1 MSGGEWSEM
10 GDNHEDNKDWEDAST
25 DLSSGTSDAF
35 KAAWYLTTSR
45 IWPLVR
51 SPRSGPVVLGIVLA
65 LIIAASVLL
74 SPSAE
79 SRFIYTDF

>member
-1 MSGGEWSEM
+1 MGES
-10 GDNHEDNKDWEDAST
+10 HESAKDWEDAST

-35 KAAWYLTTSR
+35 KAAWYLTTNR

-51 SPRSGPVVLGIVLA
+51 SPRSGPIVLGIVLA
-65 LIIAASVLL
+65 ILVVASVLL
-74 SPSAE
+74 SPTAE